1 MWSPPDPSALAAS
14 KARVPGCVP
23 EHIPM
28 GADGTPRD
36 HQVWFQKLSSVPFKA
51 TWINRFSHHFRL
63 AHLRFERFSNEQG
76 VFTTQQEERFTS
88 VKLCCG
94 SVERSLISSSSRSL
108 YFDQEQILQKYFIGF
123 SGITCSN
130 EVKRNWPWNCKI
142 DLDWQ
147 PLLYLLSA
155 LMKAKWY
162 FNEITTGQ
170 VQGDWHVDSQH
181 SLFIRLLAF
190 RYLSI
195 HHTLCKQQWILA
207 PHAFP

>member
-1 MWSPPDPSALAAS
+1 MGHQGIIKSDFRNYPLFLLKQTESIGSAIISGLPIWDLRGSPMS
-14 KARVPGCVP
+14 R
-23 EHIPM
+23 
-28 GADGTPRD
+28 
-36 HQVWFQKLSSVPFKA
+36 
-51 TWINRFSHHFRL
+51 
-63 AHLRFERFSNEQG
+63 
-76 VFTTQQEERFTS
+76 VFTTQQEERFMS